1 MLSGFL
7 NFSTKRK
14 IPIYVT
20 RDKGL
25 ILMNLTVTIRLS
37 LARPCDET
45 STMLSIALCF
55 FFFNSWATTVQSLI
69 HPQLIWLPNISSFL
83 QLTRPKMSSFTGM
96 QTLQKRKFS
105 SLLRRRRRDGWDLA
119 SPAVKNNAKWKE
131 QVW

>member
-25 ILMNLTVTIRLS
+25 ILMKVTVTIRLS
-37 LARPCDET
+37 LARSCDET

-69 HPQLIWLPNISSFL
+69 HPKLSLAAEHFFFSPIDKSQNVKLYWNVDVAKKEIFVTVEAKTTGWVGLSISS
-83 QLTRPKMSSFTGM
+83 G
-96 QTLQKRKFS
+96 QK
-105 SLLRRRRRDGWDLA
+105 
-119 SPAVKNNAKWKE
+119 
-131 QVW
+131 

>member
-14 IPIYVT
+14 IPIYVK

-25 ILMNLTVTIRLS
+25 ILMKVTVTIRLS
-37 LARPCDET
+37 LARSCDET

-69 HPQLIWLPNISSFL
+69 HPQLSLAAEHFFFSPIDKSQNVKLYWNVDVAKKEIFVTVEAKTTGWVGLSISS
-83 QLTRPKMSSFTGM
+83 G
-96 QTLQKRKFS
+96 QK
-105 SLLRRRRRDGWDLA
+105 
-119 SPAVKNNAKWKE
+119 
-131 QVW
+131 